1 MNHSQ
6 VREALNTPVKTIQ
19 ERYRS
24 DSKKGND
31 LLKERAFLSQKTGLN
46 QKEIGEM
53 TIEDFVYSLHFHEID
68 KTCDC

>member
-24 DSKKGND
+24 DSKEGND
-31 LLKERAFLSQKTGLN
+31 LLRERGLLSQKTGLN

-53 TIEDFVYSLHFHEID
+53 TIEDFVHLLHFHKIG
-68 KTCDC
+68 TNCDC